1 MQELRT
7 EIEFDGTPDEAWE
20 VLTDLPAHAEW
31 DPFITSFA
39 GELRAGA
46 KLKVRLQPEGGRGMT
61 LRPTVLVAEPGRELR
76 WIGHLFVPGI
86 FDGEHRFVIEPAGPG
101 RVRLI
106 QSERF
111 GGVLV
116 PLLWRKLEDGT
127 RKGFEAMNRALA
139 RRVEART
146 LQEV

>member
-76 WIGHLFVPGI
+76 WMGHLLVPGI
-86 FDGEHRFVIEPAGPG
+86 FDGEHLFVIEPAGSG

-116 PLLWRKLEDGT
+116 PLLWKKLEDGT